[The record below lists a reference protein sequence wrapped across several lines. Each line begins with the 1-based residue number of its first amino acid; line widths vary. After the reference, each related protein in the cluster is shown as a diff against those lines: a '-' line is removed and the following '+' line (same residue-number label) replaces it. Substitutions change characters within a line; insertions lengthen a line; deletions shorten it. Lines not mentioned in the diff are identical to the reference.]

1 MTVLQIEHPDVFQ
14 KFMKGYHVI
23 RRSDKFWA
31 GLGCDLV
38 IEQTLMRSLKS
49 TGGLTPGSG
58 MTEHQRAIWTMSS
71 PVSSSY
77 NCAMQAFWEMRY
89 RTSEQHKEAT
99 SAKIESDRVDRTK
112 LATTLGLYSPFSDEI
127 TLRNIITGM
136 NANDD
141 VNVHNLFPVGMETIA
156 KMEGQLIFSYSHK
169 RNTKVKMLA
178 SAKAVKVED
187 NRTIEPS
194 FLFQRFMVVS

>member
-1 MTVLQIEHPDVFQ
+1 
-14 KFMKGYHVI
+14 MKGYHVI
-23 RRSDKFWA
+23 PRSDKFWA

-49 TGGLTPGSG
+49 PWGLTPGSG

-77 NCAMQAFWEMRY
+77 SCAKQAFWEMRY

-112 LATTLGLYSPFSDEI
+112 LATTLRLYSPFSDEI

-141 VNVHNLFPVGMETIA
+141 VNVHNLFPIGMETIA

-169 RNTKVKMLA
+169 TEHK
-178 SAKAVKVED
+178 SED
-187 NRTIEPS
+187 VGIS
-194 FLFQRFMVVS
+194 KGSQG